1 VIAPGAHVKRGLL
14 TTNYQHALL
23 FGEIMM
29 FLGGR
34 VLQVGDLIGP
44 ENADLIVKRLEIHC

>member
-1 VIAPGAHVKRGLL
+1 MIAPGAHVKRGLL